1 MLPRELEYEGQT
13 GRLNHY
19 DAAVSIYGVGVPI
32 NLIHIMTSSFLFSS
46 SNNNSPFR
54 LFFFSQ
60 RRQYRST
67 QKNLLINISVV
78 EEYPSNSPL
87 YLRTCS
93 QMFPSPVHDNFGR
106 AVNVLPRILM
116 SASHIFHL

>member
-19 DAAVSIYGVGVPI
+19 DATVSIYVVGVPI

-54 LFFFSQ
+54 LFFFFSKK
-60 RRQYRST
+60 T
-67 QKNLLINISVV
+67 V
-78 EEYPSNSPL
+78 
-87 YLRTCS
+87 
-93 QMFPSPVHDNFGR
+93 
-106 AVNVLPRILM
+106 
-116 SASHIFHL
+116 